1 MREWEGRTEGD
12 ELSGRGETDDDDAPT
27 DRRDRP
33 IIEMLSLLCRR
44 MYVLPLPRLQPS
56 LRVAHLRPWHTNT
69 HTHRRGI
76 PTSRTQEFGGN
87 GRRHGG
93 RLPACCLPL
102 GLR

>member
-1 MREWEGRTEGD
+1 MREWESFPEEVRLTMTM
-12 ELSGRGETDDDDAPT
+12 RRPT
-27 DRRDRP
+27 DRP

-56 LRVAHLRPWHTNT
+56 LRVARLRPWHTNT

-76 PTSRTQEFGGN
+76 PTIAHAGFRGKWATP
-87 GRRHGG
+87 RRKTPGLLHA
-93 RLPACCLPL
+93 P